1 MSVTVRQA
9 TESDIP
15 RITEIYAHHVLQ
27 GVASFEEI
35 PPTADDMLQRMR
47 DITNRRLPY
56 LVAEQGNIVLGYAY
70 AAPYKLRSA
79 YRFTVENSIYIDASH
94 HRRGLGALLLKE
106 LISQCEALGLRQM
119 LAVIG
124 GGSEASVALHAAH
137 GFQHAGRL
145 QNIGYKFDRWLDI
158 VLMTREIGDGAG
170 SPPVG

>member
-9 TESDIP
+9 TESDML

-79 YRFTVENSIYIDASH
+79 YRFTVENSI
-94 HRRGLGALLLKE
+94 
-106 LISQCEALGLRQM
+106 
-119 LAVIG
+119 
-124 GGSEASVALHAAH
+124 
-137 GFQHAGRL
+137 
-145 QNIGYKFDRWLDI
+145 
-158 VLMTREIGDGAG
+158 
-170 SPPVG
+170 